1 MRKTIEED
9 FRQARCEAEKN
20 VRCGEMNTI
29 VYMSGSKIKKTKMEK
44 MLNRY
49 REDSKTDYELGVI
62 AKEIFDFEQ
71 KGAEI
76 LKKSI
81 EHFVIY

>member
-1 MRKTIEED
+1 M
-9 FRQARCEAEKN
+9 
-20 VRCGEMNTI
+20 
-29 VYMSGSKIKKTKMEK
+29 
-44 MLNRY
+44 NRY

-71 KGAEI
+71 KAAEI